1 MLTRMQ
7 YLCSRSGER
16 KTCANESTSGDTCAQ
31 TTEGE
36 VRDIRA
42 RVTDHHCIEDTAKV
56 DKREEKVWHDQNVQT
71 DRLQSFDFLCDR
83 VQEADFVAGRATH
96 GLRDKRVGEQQRNN

>member
-1 MLTRMQ
+1 MRKREHLGRHLRANHRGRGEGHTGE
-7 YLCSRSGER
+7 SHRS
-16 KTCANESTSGDTCAQ
+16 N
-31 TTEGE
+31 
-36 VRDIRA
+36 
-42 RVTDHHCIEDTAKV
+42 HHCIEDTAKV

-83 VQEADFVAGRATH
+83 VQEADFVARRATH